1 MLLIME
7 LPFMSLNA
15 SQIKEIARLARL
27 EIDEKDIGLYAEN
40 LTNILNFVEQMS
52 QVDTTDISPM
62 AHPVDAPQ
70 RLRADEITEPNQ
82 RELLQQN
89 APAVES
95 GLFLVPKVI
104 E

>member
-1 MLLIME
+1 
-7 LPFMSLNA
+7 MSLTA
-15 SQIKEIARLARL
+15 EKIQEIARLARL
-27 EIDEKDIGLYAEN
+27 EITQNDTPRYVEN
-40 LTNILNFVEQMS
+40 LSGILDFVEQMA
-52 QVDTTDISPM
+52 QVDTTDITPM

-70 RLRADEITEPNQ
+70 RLRADKITEFNQ